1 MENEVELLTTQEAAQ
16 ILRVTPQTIM
26 NMIRRGDLPG
36 RKIGARGNTS
46 PWRIP
51 REAVI
56 EYINFNEKESS
67 VKVST

>member
-1 MENEVELLTTQEAAQ
+1 MENEIELLTTQEAAR

-36 RKIGARGNTS
+36 RKIGMGNNS

-51 REAVI
+51 RESVLK
-56 EYINFNEKESS
+56 YINFDEEKSS
-67 VKVST
+67 VKAST

>member
-1 MENEVELLTTQEAAQ
+1 MENEVELLTTQQAAQ

-36 RKIGARGNTS
+36 RKVGVRGATS

-51 REAVI
+51 KESVTK
-56 EYINFNEKESS
+56 YINFEEEEPKTSQ
-67 VKVST
+67 

>member
-1 MENEVELLTTQEAAQ
+1 MENEIELLTTQEAAR

-36 RKIGARGNTS
+36 RKIGAGNTS

-56 EYINFNEKESS
+56 KYINFDKEKPS
-67 VKVST
+67 VKASM